1 MIKTHN
7 TRQKGNMPNLQEEVA
22 KAVNA
27 AIDAATE
34 TLKQH
39 LTATL
44 SSMFN
49 TRFDKIEA
57 DVQSIKADLE
67 KGPPGIVG
75 PIGLQNVNDTTI
87 DLKIQMDDLEQY
99 SRRDNVKI
107 SGLVPEKEN
116 ESMDDLEN
124 SILKLAADMD
134 CNITK
139 ESISVAHRLKHEN
152 NGVKVVIVKFN
163 TRKDKEAFYKAKK
176 NLKGNKTYENL
187 YITEDLTVMR
197 YKMLRQCK
205 NCPNFK
211 SLTTVRAKILV
222 WLKGSDAPIY
232 VTHPKDLLKLKLK
245 PDLSA
250 LGLINE

>member
-1 MIKTHN
+1 MIKTHY

-44 SSMFN
+44 SNMFN

-75 PIGLQNVNDTTI
+75 PIGLENVNDTII

-139 ESISVAHRLKHEN
+139 CSPQ
-152 NGVKVVIVKFN
+152 
-163 TRKDKEAFYKAKK
+163 TEA
-176 NLKGNKTYENL
+176 
-187 YITEDLTVMR
+187 
-197 YKMLRQCK
+197 
-205 NCPNFK
+205 
-211 SLTTVRAKILV
+211 
-222 WLKGSDAPIY
+222 
-232 VTHPKDLLKLKLK
+232 
-245 PDLSA
+245 
-250 LGLINE
+250 